1 MATTE
6 SKKPVPIP
14 DEASAP
20 FFDGAKRGELMI
32 LRCGACGHSMWGTS
46 HSGSL
51 PVTPRCHACFSDGL
65 DWVAASGRASL
76 YSFVI
81 MHQPYPGF
89 EDEVPYNIALVELE
103 EGVRCISNVVG
114 VENDELEIGMP
125 LEVTFEALSDDV
137 SLPMFRRSE

>member
-14 DEASAP
+14 DEASQP

-32 LRCGACGHSMWGTS
+32 LRCGACGHFMWGTS
-46 HSGSL
+46 HAGSL
-51 PVTPRCHACFSDGL
+51 PITPRCHTCFADDL
-65 DWVAASGRASL
+65 EWVAATGKATL
-76 YSFVI
+76 YSFAI

-114 VENDELEIGMP
+114 VDNGDLEIGMS
-125 LEVTFEALSDDV
+125 LEVTFEVLSDDV
-137 SLPMFRRSE
+137 SLPMFRRSK

>member
-1 MATTE
+1 MTTTE
-6 SKKPVPIP
+6 STKPVPIP
-14 DEASAP
+14 DDASRP

-32 LRCGACGHSMWGTS
+32 LRCRACGHPMWGTS

-51 PVTPRCHACFSDGL
+51 PITPRCHACFADDL
-65 DWVAASGRASL
+65 EWVAASGKGTL

-114 VENDELEIGMP
+114 CDNAELEIGMP
-125 LEVTFEALSDDV
+125 LEVVFDALDDEV

>member
-6 SKKPVPIP
+6 SKRPMPVP
-14 DEASAP
+14 DEESRP
-20 FFDGAKRGELMI
+20 FFEGAQEGNLMI
-32 LRCGACGHSMWGTS
+32 LRCQACGHRMWGTS

-51 PVTPRCHACFSDGL
+51 PVTTRCHACFSETL
-65 DWVAASGRASL
+65 EWVAASGKGSL
-76 YSFVI
+76 YSYVI

-114 VENDELEIGMP
+114 CPNDDLEVGMP
-125 LEVTFEALSDDV
+125 LEVTFETFGDQV